1 MEPLRKQLRR
11 RCLSRIPLCLICL
24 FAPIMCL
31 VYLIQANLPEAS
43 HGNLIMESRK
53 ALVFPETVEGLGEFG
68 DMMLTMLPDDL
79 AFTVFAPSEEAIR
92 QSLKLKPHDSL
103 SKDKYNNTYAIISRV
118 MGFSTVPQH
127 IPSETIPSHTERA
140 FDSIS
145 GLKLYA
151 WKDFDGTLVV
161 NGIRSA
167 TVDMRKSEI
176 IVHIMNG
183 VLMDAAFEQSFASD
197 EED

>member
-1 MEPLRKQLRR
+1 
-11 RCLSRIPLCLICL
+11 
-24 FAPIMCL
+24 MCL
-31 VYLIQANLPEAS
+31 VYLIQADLPEVS
-43 HGNLIMESRK
+43 LVNHIMESRK
-53 ALVFPETVEGLGEFG
+53 ALVLPKTVVGLGELG
-68 DMMLTMLPDDL
+68 EMMVTMLPDDL
-79 AFTVFAPSEEAIR
+79 AFTVFAPSEEAFR
-92 QSLKLKPHDSL
+92 RTMKLKPHDSL

-127 IPSETIPSHTERA
+127 IPSETIPSHRERA

-167 TVDMRKSEI
+167 SVDMRKSEI

-183 VLMDAAFEQSFASD
+183 ILMDAAFEQSFASESD